1 MSNELT
7 EFSLPVDAYA
17 AFDALSLKD
26 LIVNRLT
33 EQNVFTDQIFEGS
46 NMSSIIDI
54 IAYSYHVL
62 LFYLNRTSSESLF
75 SESEVYENI
84 NRIVKLLNYKPIG
97 FQTANLNF
105 KATGSAELSIGTYTI
120 PRYTFVN
127 AGGIAYSLN
136 RDVSFSKNNTG
147 IEVITSIGN
156 ENLLYQG
163 KYEQYP
169 IYTSAG
175 EEFEEIIVSAGD
187 KNIDYFNMDVYVKNV
202 ETGRWSQYKE
212 ATSLF
217 LHGPSDTVFEK
228 RFNENEKIEIKFGN
242 NTTGRQLREGDQVAI
257 YYLTSDGDAGAL
269 GPNAIDEFPFT
280 LYTPTQFLTIREDVR
295 PSNLTYMTF
304 TDLQKISISNDS
316 ESAYANPKESVSEIK
331 KKAPIYFAGQNKLV
345 TANDF
350 DVFVERHFS
359 NIISSV
365 KTVNNETYLNGH
377 LKYLHDDLQLTKPNV
392 ESRVL
397 YNQINF
403 ASSTNFNNIYIYAV
417 PKINVKSST
426 NVAVNFL
433 TTSQKNTI
441 ITDIETNK
449 MMSMNP
455 VIIDPVYVAVDFA
468 VANSAEKIT
477 TALKDTTKLYITQ
490 SAQTTTNKDSIK
502 DQASAIIK
510 KYFNIANNSLG
521 QLVDL
526 SGITTEL
533 LSIDGV
539 EGIYTQRTDNP
550 AIKVDG
556 LSVLVWNPVYSTKD
570 VQITGQNLQLPY
582 FKYPYLF
589 NESELLSRIEVVT
602 V

>member
-602 V
+602 G

>member
-26 LIVNRLT
+26 LIVDRLS
-33 EQNVFTDQIFEGS
+33 EQNVFTDQVFEGS

-105 KATGSAELSIGTYTI
+105 KASGSASLAIGTYTI

-127 AGGIAYSLN
+127 AGGISYSLN
-136 RDVSFSKNNTG
+136 KDVSFSKNSSG
-147 IEVITSIGN
+147 VEVITSIGN

-163 KYEQYP
+163 KFEQYP

-175 EEFEEIIVSAGD
+175 EEFEEIVMSAGD
-187 KNIDYFNMDVYVKNV
+187 KNIDYFNIDVYVKSV
-202 ETGRWSQYKE
+202 ETGRWVQYKE

-217 LHGPSDTVFEK
+217 LHGPSDNVFEK
-228 RFNENEKIEIKFGN
+228 RFNENEKLEIKFGN
-242 NTTGRQLREGDQVAI
+242 NTTGRQLQNGDRVAI
-257 YYLTSDGDAGAL
+257 YYLISDGDAGAL
-269 GPNAIDEFPFT
+269 GPNSIDEFPLT
-280 LYTPTQFLTIREDVR
+280 LYTPSQFLSIREDIR

-304 TDLQKISISNDS
+304 TDLQKISVSNET
-316 ESAYANPKESVSEIK
+316 ESAFANPKETVKEIK
-331 KKAPIYFAGQNKLV
+331 KKAPVYFAGQNKLV

-377 LKYLHDDLQLTKPNV
+377 LKYLHDDLGLTKPNI

-403 ASSTNFNNIYIYAV
+403 ATSTNFNNIYIYAV

-433 TTSQKNTI
+433 TTAQKNTI
-441 ITDIETNK
+441 TTDIETNK

-455 VIIDPVYVAVDFA
+455 VIIDPVYVAVDFG
-468 VANSAEKIT
+468 VANAAETVT
-477 TALKDTTKLYITQ
+477 TSIKDTTKLYIVQ

-502 DQASAIIK
+502 DQAAAILK
-510 KYFNIANNSLG
+510 KNFNIVNNSLG
-521 QLVDL
+521 QLIDL
-526 SGITTEL
+526 SSITTEL

-539 EGIYTQRTDNP
+539 EGLYTQRTDNTS
-550 AIKVDG
+550 IKVDG

-589 NESELLSRIEVVT
+589 NESTILSRIEVVT
-602 V
+602 S

>member
-26 LIVNRLT
+26 LIIDRLS

-105 KATGSAELSIGTYTI
+105 KATGSDSLAIGTYTI

-127 AGGIAYSLN
+127 AGGVAYSLN
-136 RDVSFSKNNTG
+136 RDISFSKNKTTS
-147 IEVITSIGN
+147 EVITSIGN

-169 IYTSAG
+169 VYTSAG
-175 EEFEEIIVSAGD
+175 EEFEEIIISAGD
-187 KNIDYFNMDVYVKNV
+187 KNIDYFNIDVYVKNV

-217 LHGPSDTVFEK
+217 LHGPSDPVFEK

-242 NTTGRQLREGDQVAI
+242 NTTGRQLKQGDQVAI
-257 YYLTSDGDAGAL
+257 YYLVSDGDGGAL

-304 TDLQKISISNDS
+304 TDLQKISISNDT
-316 ESAYANPKESVSEIK
+316 ESAYANPKESVTEIK
-331 KKAPIYFAGQNKLV
+331 KKAPVYFAGQNKLV

-350 DVFVERHFS
+350 DVFIERHFS

-365 KTVNNETYLNGH
+365 KTVNNESYLNGH
-377 LKYLHDDLQLTKPNV
+377 LKYLHDDLDLTKPNI

-397 YNQINF
+397 YNQIK
-403 ASSTNFNNIYIYAV
+403 IAV
-417 PKINVKSST
+417 E
-426 NVAVNFL
+426 FHHH
-433 TTSQKNTI
+433 
-441 ITDIETNK
+441 
-449 MMSMNP
+449 
-455 VIIDPVYVAVDFA
+455 
-468 VANSAEKIT
+468 EK
-477 TALKDTTKLYITQ
+477 
-490 SAQTTTNKDSIK
+490 
-502 DQASAIIK
+502 
-510 KYFNIANNSLG
+510 
-521 QLVDL
+521 V
-526 SGITTEL
+526 
-533 LSIDGV
+533 
-539 EGIYTQRTDNP
+539 
-550 AIKVDG
+550 
-556 LSVLVWNPVYSTKD
+556 
-570 VQITGQNLQLPY
+570 
-582 FKYPYLF
+582 
-589 NESELLSRIEVVT
+589 
-602 V
+602 